1 MGVNVDGIDGVWKL
15 SDPHKLGREQLD
27 LVRTGK
33 IVIQDLSSIIS
44 GLVASPQPG
53 DRVLDVCAAPGNKTG
68 HLAALMK
75 NEGEIFSV
83 DVSADRMTHWK
94 RETRRVGCV
103 MAHGIVADATKLELK
118 MDAEIVL
125 VDPPCSNTGVF
136 AKNPT
141 MKWRL
146 SPSRLHT
153 LIAKQKAILD
163 ASSKHVRTGGAL
175 TYSTCS
181 ILPEE
186 NEEVIASF
194 LRTNPDFAIERQ
206 SPFLGSLGLRGL
218 TESQRF
224 YSHLHECN
232 GYFIAKLRR
241 D

>member
-1 MGVNVDGIDGVWKL
+1 VEGIEGVWKL
-15 SDPHKLGREQLD
+15 SDSHKLGPKQLD
-27 LVRTGK
+27 LVRTGSV
-33 IVIQDLSSIIS
+33 VIQDLSSIIS

-53 DRVLDVCAAPGNKTG
+53 DIVLDICAAPGNKTG

-83 DVSADRMTHWK
+83 DVSAKRMAFWK
-94 RETRRVGCV
+94 REVKRVGCLIS
-103 MAHGIVADATKLELK
+103 HGIVADATKLELNVEA
-118 MDAEIVL
+118 DVVL

-146 SPSRLHT
+146 TSSRIQALT
-153 LIAKQKAILD
+153 AKQKALLET
-163 ASSKHVRTGGAL
+163 SSKHVRSGGTL

-186 NEEVIASF
+186 NEEVVDSF
-194 LRTNPDFAIERQ
+194 LRRNPDFAIVRQ
-206 SPFLGSLGLRGL
+206 TPFVGSVGLRGL
-218 TESQRF
+218 TDCQRF